1 MNKNLLNSPLFLT
14 PITCDKFER
23 DNLTVEVAGSLVKVS
38 WKDSILKDV
47 NFLEEDLFCQVLDEK
62 KRVIL
67 EKKVNY
73 LDQTEFYI
81 SQKGKLTLRILK
93 KKKFSLY
100 LESPFH
106 YTPRVVLISEN
117 EQRHHLN
124 WLDIEWDRIQ
134 QEVENET
141 GLAWGTQT
149 RVALFVKRW
158 IQNGSQLPETQWI
171 YPGLDSHALIL
182 GPLKEVSLCVVK
194 SNFLDINQSEEEK
207 RQEEQDPQVLKHLFK
222 LDFKAPEII
231 AVLDEID
238 FYCLSESP
246 YMYLKREV
254 WESDSI
260 QIRAYWDL
268 KDEDWNKVKEKLLIP
283 NGLGWE
289 DVDVIIRLFEIK
301 DNLLEE
307 ISPENKKIIALS
319 KDWLF
324 TGLKDN
330 KTYISALFL
339 SIKKQSISKL
349 KDKDI
354 IDEDL
359 CINNPII
366 VSDKIAIPPRA
377 DKIILLPIDE
387 HRVYA
392 YWHIDQERLKNFIEK
407 ISSGNPERIKTYI
420 RVFHDF
426 AGSLYHHMDKDVE
439 VHLGLSDNWYLNVD
453 PDKLWRVQIVAVR
466 DGTDVFELTDVSN
479 PAQTA
484 RTCTGSNP
492 IVFREAPQITD
503 HPSHRALKSI
513 MGTSENSIGLLIIHL
528 HAHLPYIRRRVD
540 YGTSGIWQ
548 PIGYPEEWFHEAIRE
563 TYIPLIRMME
573 KLVEEGVDFR
583 ISMDISPTLCNMMKS
598 ALLQE
603 EFLKYMEAHISLARV
618 EIDRTRREAP
628 HYHDTAWMHLK
639 RFLEVRDCFLRYGK
653 DLTKAFK
660 RFQDEG
666 YLEISTC
673 AATHGF
679 LPLYAMYPEAIRAQI
694 QTAVKDYEYTFERP
708 PLGIWLPEC
717 AYVPGL
723 ERYLEEVGLR
733 YFFTET
739 HALLLG
745 DCPSAFGTHAPVYL
759 KGSDVAAFARDPETG
774 KQVWSGEE
782 GYPGDPDY
790 LEFHIKGG
798 PLKYNR
804 ITSRKSNYKEPYVR
818 SWAIEKAAKHA
829 QHFMEA
835 RNFRFEYIK
844 NWFWKK
850 PLVVAMYDAELF
862 GHHWYEGPD
871 FLYFLFKKLYYN
883 QNQTELITPSAYLAR
898 YPRNQEMFINPS
910 SWGDK
915 GTFDKWM
922 YGSVSWMYR
931 HSHEAIEELREMV
944 KDLKNSPNDPIG
956 EKIIAQAQREV
967 LQSMNSD
974 LAFVISNGHFVD
986 KMKGFFFDSLNRFW
1000 KLASIYWLSR
1010 NDKSSICLV
1019 EKMCKENP
1027 IFPRIEPLTIIS
1039 S

>member
-1 MNKNLLNSPLFLT
+1 MKKDMLT
-14 PITCDKFER
+14 PALFYAPISCDRFEGKY
-23 DNLTVEVAGSLVKVS
+23 LTVEVAGSLVTIKWQDELV
-38 WKDSILKDV
+38 KKV

-62 KRVIL
+62 KEVIA

-73 LDQTEFYI
+73 LNETEFYI
-81 SQKGKLTLRILK
+81 LKKGNLTLRLIK

-117 EQRHHLN
+117 EQRHHLS
-124 WLDIEWDRIQ
+124 WLDIEWERIQ
-134 QEVENET
+134 QEIENET
-141 GLAWGTQT
+141 GLSWGIQT

-158 IQNGSQLPETQWI
+158 PQKDSQLQEKEWI
-171 YPGLDSHALIL
+171 YPGLNSHALIL

-194 SNFLDINQSEEEK
+194 SDYLNNNENEDEK
-207 RQEEQDPQVLKHLFK
+207 IYKEQNPHIIRHLFK
-222 LDFKAPEII
+222 LDFKAPKTI
-231 AVLDEID
+231 AILDELD
-238 FYCLSESP
+238 FKSLSEDP
-246 YMYLKREV
+246 FMYLKREI

-260 QIRAYWDL
+260 QLRAYWDI
-268 KDEDWNKVKEKLLIP
+268 KEEDWNKVKDHLLIT
-283 NGLGWE
+283 NNLSWD
-289 DVDVIIRLFEIK
+289 DVDVIIKLFEISGK
-301 DNLLEE
+301 E
-307 ISPENKKIIALS
+307 IKECYPDEKKVIALS

-330 KTYISALFL
+330 KTYIAALFL
-339 SIKKQSISKL
+339 SLKEKSLNKI
-349 KDKDI
+349 KDKSI
-354 IDEDL
+354 IDDTG
-359 CINNPII
+359 CFFTPII

-387 HRVYA
+387 HRIYA
-392 YWHIDQERLKNFIEK
+392 YWHIDQKRLTSFIEK
-407 ISSGNPERIKTYI
+407 ISDNKPERIKTYI

-453 PDKLWRVQIVAVR
+453 PDKVWRVQIVAVR
-466 DGTDVFELTDVSN
+466 DGRDVFELTDVSN

-484 RTCTGSNP
+484 RISTGSNP
-492 IVFREAPQITD
+492 IVFKEAPQID
-503 HPSHRALKSI
+503 EHPSHRDLRSI
-513 MGTSENSIGLLIIHL
+513 MGTKENSIGLLIIHL

-563 TYIPLIRMME
+563 TYIPLIRIME
-573 KLVEEGVDFR
+573 KLIEEGVDFR

-598 ALLQE
+598 AFLQE

-628 HYHDTAWMHLK
+628 QYHDTAWMHLN
-639 RFLEVRDCFLRYGK
+639 RFLEVRDCFLRYDK
-653 DLTKAFK
+653 DLTLAFK

-694 QTAVKDYEYTFERP
+694 QTAVNDYEYTFDRK

-723 ERYLEEVGLR
+723 EKYLEEVGLK

-739 HALLLG
+739 HAILLG

-804 ITSRKSNYKEPYVR
+804 ITSRQSNYKEPYVR
-818 SWAIEKAAKHA
+818 SWAIEKAARHA

-944 KDLKNSPNDPIG
+944 KDLKKHPDDIMANRIV
-956 EKIIAQAQREV
+956 KQAQREV

-986 KMKGFFFDSLNRFW
+986 KMKGFFFESLNRFW
-1000 KLASIYWLSR
+1000 KLASIYWLNR
-1010 NDKSSICLV
+1010 DDKRSLCQV

-1027 IFPRIEPLTIIS
+1027 IFPKIDPLTIIK
-1039 S
+1039 